1 MLICATLR
9 TAISFEANSLLYLS
23 DKSVII
29 MTNKNFVIRV
39 KTEVKNGNANWR
51 IP

>member
-1 MLICATLR
+1 MLICVIYAQGILR
-9 TAISFEANSLLYLS
+9 TAISSEAKSPLYLS

-39 KTEVKNGNANWR
+39 ISPGGYY
-51 IP
+51 